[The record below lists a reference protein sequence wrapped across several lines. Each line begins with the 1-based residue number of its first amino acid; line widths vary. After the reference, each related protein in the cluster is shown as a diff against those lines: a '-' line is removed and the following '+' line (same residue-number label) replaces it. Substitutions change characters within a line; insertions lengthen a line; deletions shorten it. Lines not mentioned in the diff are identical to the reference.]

1 VDTRRR
7 ASSRVRRGA
16 RPGAGPPGARGVG
29 GPGCVVGVRRTGGAG
44 PGCRSRWWRRI
55 APGGR
60 SSTGAWRTSGGPA
73 AAPSADHAW
82 SPAADEGKLAGCA
95 RVLGHPQARR
105 TSGLAVAEQ
114 AAHHGGYGVRAL
126 IRPTAIRSPELD
138 LERSTCRHLTHR
150 QRCPYHIYNVID
162 RRRGVVQLRSTR
174 IDRTGRIGFGPR
186 ASATDGR
193 RQLRAELGSRC
204 RPRAYAA
211 SGSPRSFPV
220 HRRCR

>member
-1 VDTRRR
+1 VPDRREPEASADRDASLESGELVAQDRDVDLVGGVGSRPEDDPAQELGEHLVDQPQRRR
-7 ASSRVRRGA
+7 RMM
-16 RPGAGPPGARGVG
+16 PGRLPWTNGNL
-29 GPGCVVGVRRTGGAG
+29 T
-44 PGCRSRWWRRI
+44 
-55 APGGR
+55 
-60 SSTGAWRTSGGPA
+60 
-73 AAPSADHAW
+73 
-82 SPAADEGKLAGCA
+82 GCA